1 MAASADALR
10 VSRPGTLT
18 AVTVV
23 AGSKEPF
30 TVVSVSAMW
39 ERPLDTE
46 GPIWADASAYRL
58 LSVPT
63 PLIGGRLPLLIS
75 GDWNILRGHGEQG
88 DKYVRHYGHSS
99 PGPCSQPWD
108 APVIGTSG

>member
-58 LSVPT
+58 LSVPN
-63 PLIGGRLPLLIS
+63 
-75 GDWNILRGHGEQG
+75 WNILRGHGEQG

>member
-63 PLIGGRLPLLIS
+63 PLIGGRLPLHIS
-75 GDWNILRGHGEQG
+75 
-88 DKYVRHYGHSS
+88 
-99 PGPCSQPWD
+99 
-108 APVIGTSG
+108 AAGTSCAATASTETSTLDITAIRPQALAASLLTYPG